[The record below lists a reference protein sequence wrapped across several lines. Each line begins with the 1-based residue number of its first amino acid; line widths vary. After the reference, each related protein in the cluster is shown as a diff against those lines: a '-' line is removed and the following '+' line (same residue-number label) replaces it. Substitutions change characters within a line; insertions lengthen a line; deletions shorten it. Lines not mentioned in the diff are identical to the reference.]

1 MKQKFSRKWKASKKP
16 SKQRKYTANAMKH
29 IKNKLVGAHLSKEL
43 AKKHS
48 KRKAGLRTG
57 DKVKILRGQFK
68 KKSGKIERVDTSKSK
83 VYITGIEFAKKDGS
97 KALYPVHAS
106 NVAIEEL
113 APADKKRMKIAG
125 GKSS

>member
-1 MKQKFSRKWKASKKP
+1 MEGKQEAKQAEEIHCKRHEAYQEQACRRASFKRACQKA
-16 SKQRKYTANAMKH
+16 Q
-29 IKNKLVGAHLSKEL
+29 
-43 AKKHS
+43 
-48 KRKAGLRTG
+48 
-57 DKVKILRGQFK
+57 Q
-68 KKSGKIERVDTSKSK
+68 KKSWIKDWRQGQDFKRPVQEKKRQDRVDTSKSK